1 MNRPSARPTQSAA
14 HWAGIAGG
22 LLVLAAFLVPAATSI
37 RPAAAATSTSVS
49 GTVATGIFLPKGSG
63 NVPDPHGPYN
73 SFTTD
78 SCAACHRAHTSQGR
92 MLSVKVSPQSTLCF
106 TCHGAGAGAN
116 TDVQSEYAGI
126 PANVPSA
133 GQYYSHNVTAPTT
146 HTLRTDDE
154 FTGVLNR
161 HSECSDCHDPHQIG
175 TGSSTSSPDGTPW
188 TPGGTLL
195 GASGVS
201 VVNGAANAAP
211 TYTFLNGQG
220 TSKITAEY
228 QLCFKCHSGSTIL
241 LGNPQAGAV
250 PYPYSL
256 DNLDKGKELNP
267 ANASFHPI
275 EAAGTNQTD
284 AMKNSLTGSSTYRI
298 FTFPTEISS
307 GVAPT
312 MRTVRCTNCHTSGS
326 IGASGTTF
334 GGSQPTHAS
343 ANRGLLIAQYV
354 DRTLLK
360 TGVAYNSGNFA
371 LCFGCHAE
379 AAFNSGFTSSDTNFS
394 PHFKHVAG
402 ISGSG
407 GGGLSI
413 DTPGDG
419 QGNALCAEC
428 HFRLHSTT
436 FAVGTPSYSRLVNF
450 APDVLPFKGK
460 LEWTSTS
467 VGHGTCTLTCHG
479 HDHDAQGY

>member
-1 MNRPSARPTQSAA
+1 MTTRRNFIR
-14 HWAGIAGG
+14 GG
-22 LLVLAAFLVPAATSI
+22 
-37 RPAAAATSTSVS
+37 AAAATGVVFCSCGLLEHARAQGASSRTLP
-49 GTVATGIFLPKGSG
+49 VAVNGKKVRTIDVHAHCYFHDVEPLVGPDIARRFLP
-63 NVPDPHGPYN
+63 P
-73 SFTTD
+73 
-78 SCAACHRAHTSQGR
+78 
-92 MLSVKVSPQSTLCF
+92 
-106 TCHGAGAGAN
+106 
-116 TDVQSEYAGI
+116 
-126 PANVPSA
+126 
-133 GQYYSHNVTAPTT
+133 
-146 HTLRTDDE
+146 
-154 FTGVLNR
+154 
-161 HSECSDCHDPHQIG
+161 
-175 TGSSTSSPDGTPW
+175 
-188 TPGGTLL
+188 
-195 GASGVS
+195 
-201 VVNGAANAAP
+201 VNGAANAAP